1 MPTILKINGYRFF
14 FFSNEHTPKHI
25 HIQKQEKYAKIN
37 IENLQILDNYK
48 FNSKELNEIL
58 KIVKE
63 NQQRFIKAWDEY
75 FQN

>member
-1 MPTILKINGYRFF
+1 MPTILKLNGYRFF
-14 FFSNEHTPKHI
+14 FFSNEHIPKHI
-25 HIQKQEKYAKIN
+25 HIQKQQKYAKID
-37 IENLQILDNYK
+37 IESLQILDNYK

-63 NQQRFIKAWDEY
+63 NQQKFIKAWDEY